1 MRQTESRRVVR
12 GIPVSF
18 QCDRKYLSGGLFVT
32 ESGGGWWWSGG
43 RGGGGVLGCSVFLGY
58 DQNSEGF
65 GLFLTKGN
73 RGTGVFCVL
82 VV

>member
-43 RGGGGVLGCSVFLGY
+43 RGGGGAGVLCVLGV
-58 DQNSEGF
+58 
-65 GLFLTKGN
+65 
-73 RGTGVFCVL
+73 
-82 VV
+82 